1 MSEEEGEQGEQ
12 VQCWLVE
19 RDYWDE
25 DVVTL
30 VYATPDGER
39 YFQRQLSG
47 ALLVKTDVTAAKE
60 IPVGELEETS
70 PDDRERYATEAQRVA
85 ETNDPDDLV

>member
-1 MSEEEGEQGEQ
+1 MAEDA
-12 VQCWLVE
+12 VRCWLVE

-39 YFQRQLSG
+39 HHTRQLSG
-47 ALLVKTDVTAAKE
+47 ALLSKVDVTAAMAVAPADLQPTPAE
-60 IPVGELEETS
+60 DV
-70 PDDRERYATEAQRVA
+70 ERYATEARRVRA
-85 ETNDPDDLV
+85 ERDPDEPV